1 MPNRSHRLRSVA
13 NTSLPLWQ
21 AMARIGLEGPAAYA
35 LSMQDA
41 PIHAAPPGAPPGA
54 PPRRLLLRPALF
66 IGVPLLIILGVILT
80 PWIIANLRVPLA
92 GDRSH
97 DFGTVEVPFEGVSLQ
112 HTFNLRNKTNGTLT
126 VRSAKPS
133 CGCVKL
139 TYLPDTLEPGQEITV
154 NTTLSFK
161 SATAKD
167 ETITLDFGDDGRAIL
182 SLSAVGVR
190 KK

>member
-1 MPNRSHRLRSVA
+1 MPNGSHRLRSVA

-21 AMARIGLEGPAAYA
+21 AMDRIGLEGPAAYA

-41 PIHAAPPGAPPGA
+41 PIHAAPPGAP
-54 PPRRLLLRPALF
+54 RRSLLRPALF

-80 PWIIANLRVPLA
+80 PWIIANLRVPLS

-97 DFGTVEVPFEGVSLQ
+97 DFGTVEVPFDGVSLQ
-112 HTFNLRNKTNGTLT
+112 HTFTLRNKTQRTLT
-126 VRSAKPS
+126 IRSAKPS

-139 TYLPDTLEPGQEITV
+139 TYSPDKALEPGQELIV
-154 NTTLSFK
+154 NTTLSF
-161 SATAKD
+161 TASVPKH
-167 ETITLDFGDDGRAIL
+167 ETITFDFGDDGRAIL